1 MFISCLV
8 DKQTA
13 NIYTMERYS
22 AIKRN
27 ELLVHAIAWI
37 IPSKISQTQK
47 ATPSCKIPFI
57 WHSRKGTTSGT
68 EIRSLVA
75 RGWEGDKRTDKKEAQ
90 RTFWSDKNIL
100 HLNCGDGGCYEF
112 AFTKAYRTVHL
123 KGVHVT
129 MCKSYFKKLK
139 IERGY

>member
-13 NIYTMERYS
+13 NIYTMEHYS

-57 WHSRKGTTSGT
+57 WHSRKGTTRGT

-75 RGWEGDKRTDKKEAQ
+75 RGWEGDKRTKKKHKEL
-90 RTFWSDKNIL
+90 FGVIKIL
-100 HLNCGDGGCYEF
+100 CILIVVMVVVMSLHS
-112 AFTKAYRTVHL
+112 R
-123 KGVHVT
+123 
-129 MCKSYFKKLK
+129 KL
-139 IERGY
+139 IGLYT